1 MTLGSRKFQARIGE
15 SGGVSHCSGE
25 AFVAR
30 IGTFS
35 AVPRPKNKKAAA
47 PVHSRASSKP
57 SARRA
62 AKPTRR
68 QADAAS
74 TSTPEAAKAQPNQRI
89 GVLIDADNVS
99 HQHLPTLRRFIG
111 ETEISAARAYGDFN
125 GRLSGWRAVAQDWPE
140 LELVDQRSY
149 TPGKNAADMRLTIDA
164 VKLMAGTNPPTTLIF
179 VTNDSDFTPVV
190 EDAKRLGVRII
201 VMGERTH
208 KALRSTAHHYL
219 NLSELRERM
228 DKEHAAKSD
237 PRLALGL
244 LAQALRALTPKTN
257 KEVGAL
263 LDQFEKMLPVLRFAD
278 APRPQRG
285 AGPRREAREPRPE
298 RAQREPRQAREPRG
312 TREARPSQDNAG
324 QDYRDRPNLTSA
336 QQAQGKAEADQRRA
350 QLQQRQDIIDALVDV
365 ATGLAPEGEWLKV
378 EVIKKFL
385 LQEHPG
391 LEANAPRY
399 AKFYRMLEDT
409 GRFDVQLQGSTVMAR
424 LKE

>member
-1 MTLGSRKFQARIGE
+1 M
-15 SGGVSHCSGE
+15 
-25 AFVAR
+25 
-30 IGTFS
+30 
-35 AVPRPKNKKAAA
+35 PRPKTKKAAA
-47 PVHSRASSKP
+47 PARGRASAKP

-62 AKPTRR
+62 AKPAKR

-89 GVLIDADNVS
+89 GVLVDADNVS

-111 ETEISAARAYGDFN
+111 ETEISAARAYGDFH
-125 GRLSGWRAVAQDWPE
+125 GRLSGWRAAAQDWPE

-164 VKLMAGTNPPTTLIF
+164 VKLMAGPNPPTTLIF

-228 DKEHAAKSD
+228 DKEQAAKSD

-244 LAQALRALTPKTN
+244 IAQALRALAPKAN

-263 LDQFEKMLPVLRFAD
+263 LDQFEKMLPELRFAD
-278 APRPQRG
+278 APRPARE
-285 AGPRREAREPRPE
+285 AGPRREARPE
-298 RAQREPRQAREPRG
+298 RPQREPRPAREPRAP
-312 TREARPSQDNAG
+312 REARPPQDNAG

-350 QLQQRQDIIDALVDV
+350 QLLARNDIIEALVDV
-365 ATGLAPEGEWLKV
+365 ATGLAPAGEWLKV

>member
-1 MTLGSRKFQARIGE
+1 M
-15 SGGVSHCSGE
+15 
-25 AFVAR
+25 
-30 IGTFS
+30 
-35 AVPRPKNKKAAA
+35 PRPKPKKAAA
-47 PVHSRASSKP
+47 SARGRATKP

-62 AKPTRR
+62 AKPVRR

-125 GRLSGWRAVAQDWPE
+125 GRLSGWRAAAQDWPE
-140 LELVDQRSY
+140 LDLVDQRSY

-164 VKLMAGTNPPTTLIF
+164 VKLMAGPNPPTTLIF

-228 DKEHAAKSD
+228 DNEQAAKSD

-244 LAQALRALTPKTN
+244 LAQALRALAPKTN

-263 LDQFEKMLPVLRFAD
+263 LDQFEKMLPELRFAD
-278 APRPQRG
+278 APRPPRE
-285 AGPRREAREPRPE
+285 AGPRREARPE
-298 RAQREPRQAREPRG
+298 RAPREARPAREPRAP
-312 TREARPSQDNAG
+312 REARPAPDNSG
-324 QDYRDRPNLTSA
+324 QDYRDRPNLSSA

-350 QLQQRQDIIDALVDV
+350 QLQQRQDIIAALVDV

>member
-1 MTLGSRKFQARIGE
+1 MT
-15 SGGVSHCSGE
+15 
-25 AFVAR
+25 
-30 IGTFS
+30 
-35 AVPRPKNKKAAA
+35 RPKAKKTS
-47 PVHSRASSKP
+47 P
-57 SARRA
+57 ARRA
-62 AKPTRR
+62 AKPAGRRATKPAKR

-111 ETEISAARAYGDFN
+111 ETEISAARAYGDFQ
-125 GRLSGWRAVAQDWPE
+125 GRLSGWRAAAQEWTE

-164 VKLMAGTNPPTTLIF
+164 VKLMAGPTPPTTLIF

-219 NLSELRERM
+219 NLSELRARM
-228 DKEHAAKSD
+228 DDELAAKSD
-237 PRLALGL
+237 PRKALGL
-244 LAQALRALTPKTN
+244 LAQALRALLPKAN
-257 KEVGAL
+257 KEAAGL
-263 LDQFEKMLPVLRFAD
+263 LDQFEKMLPELRFAD
-278 APRPQRG
+278 APRPQQRE
-285 AGPRREAREPRPE
+285 AGPRREARPERAPREPRP
-298 RAQREPRQAREPRG
+298 AREPRAP
-312 TREARPSQDNAG
+312 REARPAPDNSG
-324 QDYRDRPNLTSA
+324 QDYRDRPNLSSA

>member
-1 MTLGSRKFQARIGE
+1 MT
-15 SGGVSHCSGE
+15 
-25 AFVAR
+25 
-30 IGTFS
+30 
-35 AVPRPKNKKAAA
+35 RPKAKKPA
-47 PVHSRASSKP
+47 PARRSTKP
-57 SARRA
+57 AGRRA
-62 AKPTRR
+62 AKPAKR

-74 TSTPEAAKAQPNQRI
+74 TSTLEAAKAQPNQRI

-111 ETEISAARAYGDFN
+111 ETAIAAAKAYGDFQ
-125 GRLSGWRAVAQDWPE
+125 GRLSGWRAAAQEWTE

-164 VKLMAGTNPPTTLIF
+164 VKLMAGPTPPTTLIF

-219 NLSELRERM
+219 NLSELRARM
-228 DKEHAAKSD
+228 DDEQAAKSD
-237 PRLALGL
+237 PRKALAL
-244 LAQALRALTPKTN
+244 LAQALRSLLPKAN
-257 KEVGAL
+257 KEAAGL
-263 LDQFEKMLPVLRFAD
+263 LDQFEKMLPDLRFAD
-278 APRPQRG
+278 APRPPRE
-285 AGPRREAREPRPE
+285 AGPRREARPERAPREPRP
-298 RAQREPRQAREPRG
+298 AREPRAP
-312 TREARPSQDNAG
+312 REARPAADNSG
-324 QDYRDRPNLTSA
+324 QDYRDRPNLSSA

>member
-1 MTLGSRKFQARIGE
+1 
-15 SGGVSHCSGE
+15 
-25 AFVAR
+25 
-30 IGTFS
+30 
-35 AVPRPKNKKAAA
+35 VPRPKSKKAAA
-47 PVHSRASSKP
+47 PARGRAAKP
-57 SARRA
+57 SARRG
-62 AKPTRR
+62 AKPAKR

-111 ETEISAARAYGDFN
+111 ETEISAARAYGDFH
-125 GRLSGWRAVAQDWPE
+125 GRLSGWRAAAQDWPE

-164 VKLMAGTNPPTTLIF
+164 VKLMAGPNPPTTLIF

-228 DKEHAAKSD
+228 DKELAAKSD
-237 PRLALGL
+237 PRVALGL
-244 LAQALRALTPKTN
+244 LAQALRALAPKTN

-263 LDQFEKMLPVLRFAD
+263 LDQFEKMLPELRFAD
-278 APRPQRG
+278 APRPSRESRPPREARPERPQRE
-285 AGPRREAREPRPE
+285 PRPAREPRAP
-298 RAQREPRQAREPRG
+298 
-312 TREARPSQDNAG
+312 REARPSQDNSG

-350 QLQQRQDIIDALVDV
+350 QLLARNDIIDALVDV

>member
-1 MTLGSRKFQARIGE
+1 MTHGCKSSVTLQSA
-15 SGGVSHCSGE
+15 GGVSHCSGE

-35 AVPRPKNKKAAA
+35 AVPRPKTKKPAA
-47 PVHSRASSKP
+47 PARGRANKP

-62 AKPTRR
+62 AKPVRR

-125 GRLSGWRAVAQDWPE
+125 GRLSGWRAAAQDWPE
-140 LELVDQRSY
+140 LDLVDQRSY

-164 VKLMAGTNPPTTLIF
+164 VKLMAGSNPPTTLIF

-228 DKEHAAKSD
+228 DNEQAAKSD
-237 PRLALGL
+237 PRVALGL
-244 LAQALRALTPKTN
+244 LAQAIRALAPKTN

-263 LDQFEKMLPVLRFAD
+263 LDQFEKMLPELRFAD
-278 APRPQRG
+278 APRPPREP
-285 AGPRREAREPRPE
+285 APRREARPE
-298 RAQREPRQAREPRG
+298 RAQREPRPAREPRAP
-312 TREARPSQDNAG
+312 REARPAPDNSG
-324 QDYRDRPNLTSA
+324 QDYRDRPNLSSA

-350 QLQQRQDIIDALVDV
+350 QLQQRQDIIEALVDV

>member
-1 MTLGSRKFQARIGE
+1 
-15 SGGVSHCSGE
+15 
-25 AFVAR
+25 
-30 IGTFS
+30 
-35 AVPRPKNKKAAA
+35 VPRPKPKKAAA
-47 PVHSRASSKP
+47 PARGRASSKP
-57 SARRA
+57 SARRS

-125 GRLSGWRAVAQDWPE
+125 GRLSGWRAAAQDWPE
-140 LELVDQRSY
+140 LDLVDQRSY

-164 VKLMAGTNPPTTLIF
+164 VKLMAGANPPTTLIF

-219 NLSELRERM
+219 NLSELRARLDDEQS
-228 DKEHAAKSD
+228 AKSD
-237 PRLALGL
+237 PRKALALL
-244 LAQALRALTPKTN
+244 SQALRALTPKN

-263 LDQFEKMLPVLRFAD
+263 LDQFEKMLPDLRFAD
-278 APRPQRG
+278 APRPQREP
-285 AGPRREAREPRPE
+285 GPRREAREPSPE
-298 RAQREPRQAREPRG
+298 RAQREPRQAREPR
-312 TREARPSQDNAG
+312 TPREARPSQENSG

-350 QLQQRQDIIDALVDV
+350 QLQQRQDIIEALVDV

-424 LKE
+424 LKA

>member
-1 MTLGSRKFQARIGE
+1 MAIVHRKSVKEAGFSHCRVGLFAARIR
-15 SGGVSHCSGE
+15 S
-25 AFVAR
+25 
-30 IGTFS
+30 FS
-35 AVPRPKNKKAAA
+35 AVPRPKPKKAAA
-47 PVHSRASSKP
+47 PARGRSAKP

-62 AKPTRR
+62 AKPARR

-125 GRLSGWRAVAQDWPE
+125 GRLSGWRAAAQDWPE
-140 LELVDQRSY
+140 LDLVDQRSY

-164 VKLMAGTNPPTTLIF
+164 VKLMAGPNPPTTLIF

-219 NLSELRERM
+219 NLSELRARLDDEQS
-228 DKEHAAKSD
+228 AKSD
-237 PRLALGL
+237 PRKALGL
-244 LAQALRALTPKTN
+244 LAQALRALLPKAD

-263 LDQFEKMLPVLRFAD
+263 LDQFDKMLPDLRFAD
-278 APRPQRG
+278 APRPQREP
-285 AGPRREAREPRPE
+285 GPRREAREPRPE
-298 RAQREPRQAREPRG
+298 RAQREPRQTREPRAP
-312 TREARPSQDNAG
+312 REARSPQDNAG

-350 QLQQRQDIIDALVDV
+350 QLQERQDIIDALVDV
-365 ATGLAPEGEWLKV
+365 ASGLAPPGEWLKV

>member
-1 MTLGSRKFQARIGE
+1 M
-15 SGGVSHCSGE
+15 
-25 AFVAR
+25 VASSAGIVR
-30 IGTFS
+30 TFP
-35 AVPRPKNKKAAA
+35 VTRPKAKKTS
-47 PVHSRASSKP
+47 P
-57 SARRA
+57 ARRA
-62 AKPTRR
+62 AKPAGRRAAKPAKR

-111 ETEISAARAYGDFN
+111 ETTITAAKAYGDFQ
-125 GRLSGWRAVAQDWPE
+125 GRLSGWRAAAQEWTE

-164 VKLMAGTNPPTTLIF
+164 VKLMAGPTPPTTLIF

-219 NLSELRERM
+219 NLSELRARM
-228 DKEHAAKSD
+228 DDEQAAKSD
-237 PRLALGL
+237 PRKALAL
-244 LAQALRALTPKTN
+244 LAQALRAVLPKTN
-257 KEVGAL
+257 KEAVGL
-263 LDQFEKMLPVLRFAD
+263 LDQFEKMLPDLRFAD
-278 APRPQRG
+278 APRPPRE
-285 AGPRREAREPRPE
+285 AGPRREARPERAPREPRP
-298 RAQREPRQAREPRG
+298 AREPRAP
-312 TREARPSQDNAG
+312 REARPAPDNSG
-324 QDYRDRPNLTSA
+324 QDYRDRPNLSSA

-378 EVIKKFL
+378 EIIKKFL

>member
-1 MTLGSRKFQARIGE
+1 MTRSTA
-15 SGGVSHCSGE
+15 GVSHCSGE

-35 AVPRPKNKKAAA
+35 AVPRPKPKKAAA
-47 PVHSRASSKP
+47 PARSRSAKP

-62 AKPTRR
+62 AKPARR

-125 GRLSGWRAVAQDWPE
+125 GRLSGWRAAAQDWPE
-140 LELVDQRSY
+140 LDLVDQRSY

-164 VKLMAGTNPPTTLIF
+164 VKLMAGANPPTTLIF

-219 NLSELRERM
+219 NLSELRARLDDEQS
-228 DKEHAAKSD
+228 AKSD
-237 PRLALGL
+237 PRIALSL
-244 LAQALRALTPKTN
+244 LAQALRALTPKN

-263 LDQFEKMLPVLRFAD
+263 LDQFEKMLPELRFAD
-278 APRPQRG
+278 APRPQREP
-285 AGPRREAREPRPE
+285 GPRREARPE
-298 RAQREPRQAREPRG
+298 RAQREPRPAREPRAP
-312 TREARPSQDNAG
+312 REARPAPDNSG
-324 QDYRDRPNLTSA
+324 QDYRDRPNLSSA

-350 QLQQRQDIIDALVDV
+350 QLQQRQDIIEALVDV
-365 ATGLAPEGEWLKV
+365 AMGLAPEGEWLKV

-399 AKFYRMLEDT
+399 AKFYRMVEDT
-409 GRFDVQLQGSTVMAR
+409 GRFEVQLQGSTVMAR

>member
-1 MTLGSRKFQARIGE
+1 VT
-15 SGGVSHCSGE
+15 
-25 AFVAR
+25 
-30 IGTFS
+30 
-35 AVPRPKNKKAAA
+35 RPKAKKTA
-47 PVHSRASSKP
+47 PARRSAKPAGRRTVKP
-57 SARRA
+57 S
-62 AKPTRR
+62 KR

-111 ETEISAARAYGDFN
+111 ETEISAARAYGDFQ
-125 GRLSGWRAVAQDWPE
+125 GRLSGWRAAAQEWIE

-164 VKLMAGTNPPTTLIF
+164 VKLMAGANPPTTLIF

-219 NLSELRERM
+219 NLSELRARM
-228 DKEHAAKSD
+228 DDEQAAKSD
-237 PRLALGL
+237 PRKALAL
-244 LAQALRALTPKTN
+244 LAQALRALTPKN
-257 KEVGAL
+257 KEAGAL
-263 LDQFEKMLPVLRFAD
+263 LDQFEKMLPDLRFAD
-278 APRPQRG
+278 ALRPQREP
-285 AGPRREAREPRPE
+285 GPRREAREPRPE
-298 RAQREPRQAREPRG
+298 RPQREPRQAREPRAPRE
-312 TREARPSQDNAG
+312 TRQPQDNSG

>member
-1 MTLGSRKFQARIGE
+1 MT
-15 SGGVSHCSGE
+15 
-25 AFVAR
+25 
-30 IGTFS
+30 
-35 AVPRPKNKKAAA
+35 RPKAKKTPAARRS
-47 PVHSRASSKP
+47 PKP
-57 SARRA
+57 AGRRA
-62 AKPTRR
+62 AKPAKR

-111 ETEISAARAYGDFN
+111 ETAISAARAYGDFQ
-125 GRLSGWRAVAQDWPE
+125 GRLSGWRAAAQEWVE

-164 VKLMAGTNPPTTLIF
+164 VKLMAGPNPPTTLIF

-219 NLSELRERM
+219 NLSELRARM
-228 DKEHAAKSD
+228 DDEQAAKSD
-237 PRLALGL
+237 PRKALAL
-244 LAQALRALTPKTN
+244 LAQALRSILPKSN
-257 KEVGAL
+257 KEAAAL
-263 LDQFEKMLPVLRFAD
+263 LEQFEKMLPDLRFAD
-278 APRPQRG
+278 APRAQRD
-285 AGPRREAREPRPE
+285 ARPPREPRPE
-298 RAQREPRQAREPRG
+298 RAAREPRPAREPRAP
-312 TREARPSQDNAG
+312 REARPSQDNAG

-350 QLQQRQDIIDALVDV
+350 QLLQRQDIIDALVDV
-365 ATGLAPEGEWLKV
+365 ATGLAPAGEWLKV

>member
-1 MTLGSRKFQARIGE
+1 MTRSK
-15 SGGVSHCSGE
+15 
-25 AFVAR
+25 
-30 IGTFS
+30 
-35 AVPRPKNKKAAA
+35 PK
-47 PVHSRASSKP
+47 KP

-62 AKPTRR
+62 AKAAPRRAAKPTKR

-111 ETEISAARAYGDFN
+111 DTAIAAAKAYGDFQ
-125 GRLSGWRAVAQDWPE
+125 GRLSGWRAAAQEWVE

-164 VKLMAGTNPPTTLIF
+164 VKLMASPTPPTTLIF

-219 NLSELRERM
+219 NLSELRDRM
-228 DKEHAAKSD
+228 DDEQAAKSD
-237 PRLALGL
+237 PRKALAL
-244 LAQALRALTPKTN
+244 LAQALRAVLPKTN
-257 KEVGAL
+257 KEAAGL
-263 LDQFEKMLPVLRFAD
+263 LDQFEKMLPELRFAD
-278 APRPQRG
+278 APRT
-285 AGPRREAREPRPE
+285 PREARPPREGRPERAPREPRPAREPRAP
-298 RAQREPRQAREPRG
+298 
-312 TREARPSQDNAG
+312 REARPAADNSG
-324 QDYRDRPNLTSA
+324 QDYRDRPNLSSA
-336 QQAQGKAEADQRRA
+336 QQAQGNAEADQRRA

-365 ATGLAPEGEWLKV
+365 ATGLAPAGEWLKV

>member
-1 MTLGSRKFQARIGE
+1 
-15 SGGVSHCSGE
+15 
-25 AFVAR
+25 
-30 IGTFS
+30 
-35 AVPRPKNKKAAA
+35 VPRPKTKKPAA
-47 PVHSRASSKP
+47 PVRGRASKP
-57 SARRA
+57 SPRRA
-62 AKPTRR
+62 AKPVRR

-125 GRLSGWRAVAQDWPE
+125 GRLSGWRAAAQDWPE
-140 LELVDQRSY
+140 LDLVDQRSY

-164 VKLMAGTNPPTTLIF
+164 VKLMAGSNPPTTLIF

-228 DKEHAAKSD
+228 DNEQAEKSD
-237 PRLALGL
+237 PRVALGL
-244 LAQALRALTPKTN
+244 LAQAIRALAPKTN

-263 LDQFEKMLPVLRFAD
+263 LDQFEKMLPELRFAD
-278 APRPQRG
+278 APRPPREP
-285 AGPRREAREPRPE
+285 APRREARPE
-298 RAQREPRQAREPRG
+298 RAQREPRPAREPRAP
-312 TREARPSQDNAG
+312 REARPAPDNSG
-324 QDYRDRPNLTSA
+324 QDYRDRPNLSSA

-350 QLQQRQDIIDALVDV
+350 QLQQRQDIIEALVDV

>member
-1 MTLGSRKFQARIGE
+1 
-15 SGGVSHCSGE
+15 
-25 AFVAR
+25 
-30 IGTFS
+30 
-35 AVPRPKNKKAAA
+35 
-47 PVHSRASSKP
+47 
-57 SARRA
+57 
-62 AKPTRR
+62 
-68 QADAAS
+68 
-74 TSTPEAAKAQPNQRI
+74 
-89 GVLIDADNVS
+89 
-99 HQHLPTLRRFIG
+99 
-111 ETEISAARAYGDFN
+111 
-125 GRLSGWRAVAQDWPE
+125 
-140 LELVDQRSY
+140 
-149 TPGKNAADMRLTIDA
+149 
-164 VKLMAGTNPPTTLIF
+164 MAGANPPTTLIF

-228 DKEHAAKSD
+228 DKELAAKSD
-237 PRLALGL
+237 PRIALGL
-244 LAQALRALTPKTN
+244 LAQALRALTPKN

-263 LDQFEKMLPVLRFAD
+263 LDQFEKMLPELRFAD
-278 APRPQRG
+278 APRPQREP
-285 AGPRREAREPRPE
+285 GPRREARPE
-298 RAQREPRQAREPRG
+298 RAQREPRPAREPRAP
-312 TREARPSQDNAG
+312 REARPPQDNAG

-350 QLQQRQDIIDALVDV
+350 QLQQRQDIIEALVDV

-424 LKE
+424 LKA

>member
-1 MTLGSRKFQARIGE
+1 M
-15 SGGVSHCSGE
+15 
-25 AFVAR
+25 
-30 IGTFS
+30 
-35 AVPRPKNKKAAA
+35 PRPKSKKAAA
-47 PVHSRASSKP
+47 PARGRASSKP
-57 SARRA
+57 SSRRS
-62 AKPTRR
+62 AKPAKR

-111 ETEISAARAYGDFN
+111 ETEISAARAYGDFH
-125 GRLSGWRAVAQDWPE
+125 GRLRGWRAAAPDWPE

-164 VKLMAGTNPPTTLIF
+164 VKLMAGPNPPTTLIF

-228 DKEHAAKSD
+228 DKEQAAKSD

-244 LAQALRALTPKTN
+244 IAQALRALAPKTN

-263 LDQFEKMLPVLRFAD
+263 LDQFEKMLPELRFAD
-278 APRPQRG
+278 APRPPRE
-285 AGPRREAREPRPE
+285 AGPRREARPE
-298 RAQREPRQAREPRG
+298 RPQREPRQAREPRAP
-312 TREARPSQDNAG
+312 REARPPQDNAG

-350 QLQQRQDIIDALVDV
+350 QLLARNDIIEALVDV
-365 ATGLAPEGEWLKV
+365 ATGLAPAGEWLKV

>member
-1 MTLGSRKFQARIGE
+1 M
-15 SGGVSHCSGE
+15 
-25 AFVAR
+25 
-30 IGTFS
+30 
-35 AVPRPKNKKAAA
+35 PRPKPKKAAA
-47 PVHSRASSKP
+47 PARGRATKP

-62 AKPTRR
+62 AKPARR

-125 GRLSGWRAVAQDWPE
+125 GRLSGWRAAAQEWPE

-164 VKLMAGTNPPTTLIF
+164 VKLMAGPNPPTTLIF

-228 DKEHAAKSD
+228 DKEQAAKSD

-263 LDQFEKMLPVLRFAD
+263 LDQFEKMLPELRFAD
-278 APRPQRG
+278 APRPQQRE

-298 RAQREPRQAREPRG
+298 RAQREPRPTREPRAP
-312 TREARPSQDNAG
+312 REARPAPDNSG
-324 QDYRDRPNLTSA
+324 QDYRDRPNLSSA

-350 QLQQRQDIIDALVDV
+350 QLQQRQDIIEALVDV

>member
-1 MTLGSRKFQARIGE
+1 M
-15 SGGVSHCSGE
+15 
-25 AFVAR
+25 
-30 IGTFS
+30 
-35 AVPRPKNKKAAA
+35 PRPKPKKAAA
-47 PVHSRASSKP
+47 PVRGRSAKP

-62 AKPTRR
+62 TKPTRR

-125 GRLSGWRAVAQDWPE
+125 GRLSGWRAAAQDWPE
-140 LELVDQRSY
+140 LDLVDQRSY

-164 VKLMAGTNPPTTLIF
+164 VKLMAGPNPPTTLIF

-219 NLSELRERM
+219 NLSELRTRLDDEQS
-228 DKEHAAKSD
+228 AKSD
-237 PRLALGL
+237 PRIALSL
-244 LAQALRALTPKTN
+244 LAQALRALTPKN

-263 LDQFEKMLPVLRFAD
+263 LDQFEKMLPELRFAD
-278 APRPQRG
+278 APRPQREP
-285 AGPRREAREPRPE
+285 GPRREARPE
-298 RAQREPRQAREPRG
+298 RAPREPRQAREPRAL
-312 TREARPSQDNAG
+312 REGRAQQDNAG

-350 QLQQRQDIIDALVDV
+350 QLQQRQDIIEALVDV

-424 LKE
+424 LKG

>member
-1 MTLGSRKFQARIGE
+1 MAR
-15 SGGVSHCSGE
+15 S
-25 AFVAR
+25 
-30 IGTFS
+30 
-35 AVPRPKNKKAAA
+35 
-47 PVHSRASSKP
+47 SSKQT
-57 SARRA
+57 SAARGRA
-62 AKPTRR
+62 AKSGGRAGKSRPARR

-74 TSTPEAAKAQPNQRI
+74 TSTPEAAKGQQGQRI

-99 HQHLPTLRRFIG
+99 HQHLPTLRHFIG
-111 ETEISAARAYGDFN
+111 QTPIAAARAYGDFH
-125 GRLSGWRAVAQDWPE
+125 GRLSGWRAAARDWPE

-164 VKLMAGTNPPTTLIF
+164 VKLMAGATPPTTLIF

-219 NLSELRERM
+219 NLSELRARLDAE
-228 DKEHAAKSD
+228 EAAKSD
-237 PRLALGL
+237 PKAALAV
-244 LAQALRALTPKTN
+244 LAQAIRELTPKT
-257 KEVGAL
+257 KAKVLAL
-263 LDQFEKMLPVLRFAD
+263 LDQFDKMLPDVRFGDVRPARPAP
-278 APRPQRG
+278 APREPKPARPPREGRG
-285 AGPRREAREPRPE
+285 RREERP
-298 RAQREPRQAREPRG
+298 AKVA
-312 TREARPSQDNAG
+312 EANGHDDRDN
-324 QDYRDRPNLTSA
+324 PNLSAA

-365 ATGLAPEGEWLKV
+365 ATGLAPEGEWMKV
-378 EVIKKFL
+378 EFIKKFL

-409 GRFDVQLQGSTVMAR
+409 GRFDVDLRGSTVFAR
-424 LKE
+424 LKPGADPAGQPGA

>member
-1 MTLGSRKFQARIGE
+1 MS
-15 SGGVSHCSGE
+15 
-25 AFVAR
+25 
-30 IGTFS
+30 
-35 AVPRPKNKKAAA
+35 RPKPKKAAPRGRVA
-47 PVHSRASSKP
+47 KP
-57 SARRA
+57 AARRA
-62 AKPTRR
+62 AKPAKR

-111 ETEISAARAYGDFN
+111 ETAISAARAYGDFH
-125 GRLSGWRAVAQDWPE
+125 GRLSGWRAAAQDWPE

-164 VKLMAGTNPPTTLIF
+164 VKLMAGPNPPTTLIF

-228 DKEHAAKSD
+228 DKEQAAKSD
-237 PRLALGL
+237 PRIALGL
-244 LAQALRALTPKTN
+244 IAQALRALAPKSN
-257 KEVGAL
+257 KELSGL
-263 LDQFEKMLPVLRFAD
+263 LDQFEKMLPELRFAD
-278 APRPQRG
+278 APRP
-285 AGPRREAREPRPE
+285 PREARPP
-298 RAQREPRQAREPRG
+298 REPKPEREPRG
-312 TREARPSQDNAG
+312 QRQGRAEKPKPEPREGGPATHAFQANSEAVER
-324 QDYRDRPNLTSA
+324 R
-336 QQAQGKAEADQRRA
+336 QQLLA
-350 QLQQRQDIIDALVDV
+350 RQDIIDALVDV
-365 ATGLAPEGEWLKV
+365 ATGLAPAGEWLKV

-409 GRFDVQLQGSTVMAR
+409 GRFEVQLQGSTVMAR

>member
-1 MTLGSRKFQARIGE
+1 VT
-15 SGGVSHCSGE
+15 
-25 AFVAR
+25 
-30 IGTFS
+30 
-35 AVPRPKNKKAAA
+35 RPKAKKPA
-47 PVHSRASSKP
+47 PVRRSAKP
-57 SARRA
+57 AGRRA
-62 AKPTRR
+62 AKPSKR

-111 ETEISAARAYGDFN
+111 ETAIAAAKAYGDFQ
-125 GRLSGWRAVAQDWPE
+125 GRLSGWRAAAQEWVE

-164 VKLMAGTNPPTTLIF
+164 VKLMAGPTPPTTLIF

-219 NLSELRERM
+219 NLSELRARLDDEQT
-228 DKEHAAKSD
+228 AKSD
-237 PRLALGL
+237 PRKALAL
-244 LAQALRALTPKTN
+244 LAQAVRALVPKAN
-257 KEVGAL
+257 KEAGAL
-263 LDQFEKMLPVLRFAD
+263 LDQFEKMLPDLRFAD
-278 APRPQRG
+278 APRPPREP
-285 AGPRREAREPRPE
+285 GPRREARAERAPREPRPA
-298 RAQREPRQAREPRG
+298 RQPRPP
-312 TREARPSQDNAG
+312 REARPTPDNSG
-324 QDYRDRPNLTSA
+324 QDYRDRPNLSSA
-336 QQAQGKAEADQRRA
+336 QQALGKAEADQRRA

>member
-1 MTLGSRKFQARIGE
+1 MT
-15 SGGVSHCSGE
+15 
-25 AFVAR
+25 
-30 IGTFS
+30 
-35 AVPRPKNKKAAA
+35 RPKAKKTAPARRSAKAAG
-47 PVHSRASSKP
+47 
-57 SARRA
+57 RRA
-62 AKPTRR
+62 VKPAKR

-111 ETEISAARAYGDFN
+111 DTAIAAAKAYGDFQ
-125 GRLSGWRAVAQDWPE
+125 GRLSGWRAAAQEWVE

-164 VKLMAGTNPPTTLIF
+164 VKLMAGANPPTTLIF

-219 NLSELRERM
+219 NLSELRARM
-228 DKEHAAKSD
+228 DDEQAAKSD
-237 PRLALGL
+237 PRKALAL
-244 LAQALRALTPKTN
+244 LAQALRALLPKTN
-257 KEVGAL
+257 KEAAGL
-263 LDQFEKMLPVLRFAD
+263 LDQFEKMLPELRFAD
-278 APRPQRG
+278 APCPPRE
-285 AGPRREAREPRPE
+285 AGPRREARAERAPREPRP
-298 RAQREPRQAREPRG
+298 AREPRAP
-312 TREARPSQDNAG
+312 REARPAPDNSG
-324 QDYRDRPNLTSA
+324 QDYRDRPNLSSA

>member
-1 MTLGSRKFQARIGE
+1 MAIAHRKSGDAATGS
-15 SGGVSHCSGE
+15 GVSHCSGE

-35 AVPRPKNKKAAA
+35 AVPRPKPKKAAA
-47 PVHSRASSKP
+47 SARGRSAKP

-62 AKPTRR
+62 AKPARR

-125 GRLSGWRAVAQDWPE
+125 GRLSGWRAAAQDWPE
-140 LELVDQRSY
+140 LDLVDQRSY

-164 VKLMAGTNPPTTLIF
+164 VKLMAGPNPPTTLIF

-219 NLSELRERM
+219 NLSELRTRLDDEQS
-228 DKEHAAKSD
+228 AKSD
-237 PRLALGL
+237 PRKALGL
-244 LAQALRALTPKTN
+244 IAQALRALAPKN

-263 LDQFEKMLPVLRFAD
+263 LDQFEKMLPELRFAD
-278 APRPQRG
+278 APRPQREP
-285 AGPRREAREPRPE
+285 GPRREARPE
-298 RAQREPRQAREPRG
+298 RAQREPRPAREPRAP
-312 TREARPSQDNAG
+312 REPRPAPDNSG
-324 QDYRDRPNLTSA
+324 QDYRDRPNLSSA

>member
-1 MTLGSRKFQARIGE
+1 
-15 SGGVSHCSGE
+15 
-25 AFVAR
+25 VAR
-30 IGTFS
+30 PKS
-35 AVPRPKNKKAAA
+35 KKSSPAPR
-47 PVHSRASSKP
+47 SRAGKP
-57 SARRA
+57 ASRRTKA
-62 AKPTRR
+62 PAPR
-68 QADAAS
+68 QANASS

-111 ETEISAARAYGDFN
+111 ETAISAARAYGDFN
-125 GRLSGWRAVAQDWPE
+125 GRLSGWRAAAQDWAE

-164 VKLMAGTNPPTTLIF
+164 VKLMAGPTPPTTLIF

-219 NLSELRERM
+219 NLSELRDRLDDEQN
-228 DKEHAAKSD
+228 AKSN
-237 PRLALGL
+237 PRIALGL
-244 LAQALRALTPKTN
+244 IAQTLRALTPKAN

-263 LDQFEKMLPVLRFAD
+263 LDQLEKMLPELRFSEA
-278 APRPQRG
+278 ARPV
-285 AGPRREAREPRPE
+285 REARPAREPRQEREP
-298 RAQREPRQAREPRG
+298 RAQRPAREPRQPREPR
-312 TREARPSQDNAG
+312 RSADNAG
-324 QDYRDRPNLTSA
+324 QDYRDTPNLTAA
-336 QQAQGKAEADQRRA
+336 QQAQGKAESDQRRA
-350 QLQQRQDIIDALVDV
+350 QLLDRGDIIEALADV
-365 ATGLAPEGEWLKV
+365 ATGLAPPGEWLKV
-378 EVIKKFL
+378 EVIKKYL
-385 LQEHPG
+385 IQEYPG

>member
-1 MTLGSRKFQARIGE
+1 VT
-15 SGGVSHCSGE
+15 
-25 AFVAR
+25 
-30 IGTFS
+30 
-35 AVPRPKNKKAAA
+35 RPKAKKTA
-47 PVHSRASSKP
+47 P
-57 SARRA
+57 ARRA
-62 AKPTRR
+62 AKPAGRRTVKPTRR
-68 QADAAS
+68 QADASS

-111 ETEISAARAYGDFN
+111 DTAIAAAKAYGDFQ
-125 GRLSGWRAVAQDWPE
+125 GRLSGWRSAAQEWTE

-164 VKLMAGTNPPTTLIF
+164 VKLMAGANPPTTLIF

-219 NLSELRERM
+219 NLSELRVRM
-228 DKEHAAKSD
+228 DDEQAAKSD
-237 PRLALGL
+237 PRKALAL
-244 LAQALRALTPKTN
+244 LAQALRALLPKAN
-257 KEVGAL
+257 KEAAGL
-263 LDQFEKMLPVLRFAD
+263 LDQFEKMLPDLRFAD
-278 APRPQRG
+278 APRPQQRET
-285 AGPRREAREPRPE
+285 GPRREARPE
-298 RAQREPRQAREPRG
+298 RAPREARPAREPRAP
-312 TREARPSQDNAG
+312 REARPSPDNSG
-324 QDYRDRPNLTSA
+324 QDYRDRPNLSSA

>member
-1 MTLGSRKFQARIGE
+1 MT
-15 SGGVSHCSGE
+15 
-25 AFVAR
+25 
-30 IGTFS
+30 
-35 AVPRPKNKKAAA
+35 RPKAKKTA
-47 PVHSRASSKP
+47 P
-57 SARRA
+57 ARRA
-62 AKPTRR
+62 AKPAGRRTVKPTRR
-68 QADAAS
+68 QADASS

-111 ETEISAARAYGDFN
+111 DTAIAAAKAYGDFQ
-125 GRLSGWRAVAQDWPE
+125 GRLSGWRSAAQEWTE

-164 VKLMAGTNPPTTLIF
+164 VKLMAGANPPTTLIF

-219 NLSELRERM
+219 NLSELRARM
-228 DKEHAAKSD
+228 DDEQAAKSD
-237 PRLALGL
+237 PRKALAL
-244 LAQALRALTPKTN
+244 LAQALRALLPKAN
-257 KEVGAL
+257 KEAAGL
-263 LDQFEKMLPVLRFAD
+263 LDQFEKMLPDLRFAD
-278 APRPQRG
+278 TPRPQQRE
-285 AGPRREAREPRPE
+285 AGPRREARPERAPREPRP
-298 RAQREPRQAREPRG
+298 AREPRAP
-312 TREARPSQDNAG
+312 REARPAPDNSG
-324 QDYRDRPNLTSA
+324 QDYRDRPNLSSA

>member
-1 MTLGSRKFQARIGE
+1 M
-15 SGGVSHCSGE
+15 
-25 AFVAR
+25 
-30 IGTFS
+30 
-35 AVPRPKNKKAAA
+35 PRPKSKKAAA
-47 PVHSRASSKP
+47 PARGRASSKP
-57 SARRA
+57 SSRRS
-62 AKPTRR
+62 AKPVKR

-111 ETEISAARAYGDFN
+111 ETEISAARAYGDFH
-125 GRLSGWRAVAQDWPE
+125 GRLSGWRAAAQDWPE

-164 VKLMAGTNPPTTLIF
+164 VKLMAGPNPPTTLIF

-228 DKEHAAKSD
+228 DKEQAAKSD

-244 LAQALRALTPKTN
+244 IAQALRALAPKTN

-263 LDQFEKMLPVLRFAD
+263 LDQFEKMLPELRFAD
-278 APRPQRG
+278 APRPPRES
-285 AGPRREAREPRPE
+285 GPRREARPE
-298 RAQREPRQAREPRG
+298 RPQREPRPAREPRAP
-312 TREARPSQDNAG
+312 REARPPQDNAG

-350 QLQQRQDIIDALVDV
+350 QLLARNDIIEALVDV
-365 ATGLAPEGEWLKV
+365 ATGLAPAGEWLKV

>member
-1 MTLGSRKFQARIGE
+1 
-15 SGGVSHCSGE
+15 
-25 AFVAR
+25 
-30 IGTFS
+30 
-35 AVPRPKNKKAAA
+35 VPRPKTKKAA
-47 PVHSRASSKP
+47 PRSRAAGKP
-57 SARRA
+57 AARRSTQP
-62 AKPTRR
+62 AKR

-111 ETEISAARAYGDFN
+111 ETEISAARAYGDFH
-125 GRLSGWRAVAQDWPE
+125 GRLSGWRAAAQDWPE

-164 VKLMAGTNPPTTLIF
+164 VKLMAGANPPTTLIF

-228 DKEHAAKSD
+228 DKEQAAKSD

-244 LAQALRALTPKTN
+244 IAQALRALTPKTN

-263 LDQFEKMLPVLRFAD
+263 LDQFEKMLPELRFAD
-278 APRPQRG
+278 APRPQRE
-285 AGPRREAREPRPE
+285 AGPRREARPE
-298 RAQREPRQAREPRG
+298 RAPREPRAP
-312 TREARPSQDNAG
+312 REARPTPDNSG
-324 QDYRDRPNLTSA
+324 QDYRDRPNLSSA

-365 ATGLAPEGEWLKV
+365 ATGLAPAGEWLKV

>member
-1 MTLGSRKFQARIGE
+1 M
-15 SGGVSHCSGE
+15 
-25 AFVAR
+25 
-30 IGTFS
+30 
-35 AVPRPKNKKAAA
+35 PRPKTKKAA
-47 PVHSRASSKP
+47 PRSRAAGKP
-57 SARRA
+57 AARRSTQP
-62 AKPTRR
+62 AKR

-111 ETEISAARAYGDFN
+111 ETEISAARAYGDFH
-125 GRLSGWRAVAQDWPE
+125 GRLSGWRAAAQDWPE

-164 VKLMAGTNPPTTLIF
+164 VKLMAGANPPTTLIF

-228 DKEHAAKSD
+228 DKEQAAKSD

-244 LAQALRALTPKTN
+244 IAQALRALTPKTN

-263 LDQFEKMLPVLRFAD
+263 LDQFEKMLPELRFAD
-278 APRPQRG
+278 APRPQRE
-285 AGPRREAREPRPE
+285 AGPRREARPE
-298 RAQREPRQAREPRG
+298 RAPREPRAP
-312 TREARPSQDNAG
+312 REARPTPDNSG
-324 QDYRDRPNLTSA
+324 QDYRDRPNLSSA

-365 ATGLAPEGEWLKV
+365 ATGLAPAGEWLKV

>member
-1 MTLGSRKFQARIGE
+1 M
-15 SGGVSHCSGE
+15 
-25 AFVAR
+25 
-30 IGTFS
+30 
-35 AVPRPKNKKAAA
+35 PRPKPKKAAA
-47 PVHSRASSKP
+47 PARGRSAKP
-57 SARRA
+57 SGRRA
-62 AKPTRR
+62 AKPARR

-125 GRLSGWRAVAQDWPE
+125 GRLSGWRAAAQDWPE
-140 LELVDQRSY
+140 LDLVDQRSY

-164 VKLMAGTNPPTTLIF
+164 VKLMAGPNPPTTLIF

-219 NLSELRERM
+219 NLSELRARLDDEQS
-228 DKEHAAKSD
+228 AKSD
-237 PRLALGL
+237 PRIALGL
-244 LAQALRALTPKTN
+244 LAQALRALTPKN

-263 LDQFEKMLPVLRFAD
+263 LDQFEKMLPELRFAD
-278 APRPQRG
+278 APRPQREP
-285 AGPRREAREPRPE
+285 GPRREAREPRPE
-298 RAQREPRQAREPRG
+298 RAQREPRQAREPRAP
-312 TREARPSQDNAG
+312 REARPAPDNSG
-324 QDYRDRPNLTSA
+324 QDYRDRPNLSSA

-350 QLQQRQDIIDALVDV
+350 QLQQRQDIIEALVDV

-424 LKE
+424 LKG

>member
-1 MTLGSRKFQARIGE
+1 MAR
-15 SGGVSHCSGE
+15 SS
-25 AFVAR
+25 
-30 IGTFS
+30 
-35 AVPRPKNKKAAA
+35 PKKSAA
-47 PVHSRASSKP
+47 PRG
-57 SARRA
+57 RA
-62 AKPTRR
+62 AKSGGRAGKSRPARR

-74 TSTPEAAKAQPNQRI
+74 TSTPEAAKGQQGQRI

-111 ETEISAARAYGDFN
+111 ETPISAARAYGDFH
-125 GRLSGWRAVAQDWPE
+125 GRLSGWRAVAQEWPE

-164 VKLMAGTNPPTTLIF
+164 VKLMAGANPPTTLIF

-219 NLSELRERM
+219 NLSELRARM
-228 DKEHAAKSD
+228 DDEQAAKSD
-237 PRLALGL
+237 PRKALAL
-244 LAQALRALTPKTN
+244 LAQALRALLPKTN
-257 KEVGAL
+257 KEAAGL
-263 LDQFEKMLPVLRFAD
+263 LDQFEKMLPELRFAD
-278 APRPQRG
+278 APRPQQRE
-285 AGPRREAREPRPE
+285 AGPRREARAERAPREPRP
-298 RAQREPRQAREPRG
+298 AREPRAP
-312 TREARPSQDNAG
+312 REARPAADNSG
-324 QDYRDRPNLTSA
+324 QDYRDRPNLSSA

>member
-1 MTLGSRKFQARIGE
+1 MTTRRTN
-15 SGGVSHCSGE
+15 GVSHCSGE
-25 AFVAR
+25 AFIAR

-35 AVPRPKNKKAAA
+35 AVPRPKPKKAAA
-47 PVHSRASSKP
+47 PSRGRSAKP

-62 AKPTRR
+62 AKPVRR

-125 GRLSGWRAVAQDWPE
+125 GRLSGWRAAAQDWPE
-140 LELVDQRSY
+140 LDLVDQRSY

-164 VKLMAGTNPPTTLIF
+164 VKLMAGANPPTTLIF

-228 DKEHAAKSD
+228 DNEQAAKSD
-237 PRLALGL
+237 PRIALGL
-244 LAQALRALTPKTN
+244 LAQALRALTPKN

-263 LDQFEKMLPVLRFAD
+263 LDQFEKMLPELRFAD
-278 APRPQRG
+278 APRPQREP
-285 AGPRREAREPRPE
+285 GPRREAREPRPE
-298 RAQREPRQAREPRG
+298 RPQREPRQTREPRAP
-312 TREARPSQDNAG
+312 REARPAQDNSG

>member
-1 MTLGSRKFQARIGE
+1 M
-15 SGGVSHCSGE
+15 
-25 AFVAR
+25 
-30 IGTFS
+30 
-35 AVPRPKNKKAAA
+35 PRPKTKKAA
-47 PVHSRASSKP
+47 PRSRAAGKP
-57 SARRA
+57 AARRSTKP
-62 AKPTRR
+62 AKR

-74 TSTPEAAKAQPNQRI
+74 TSTPEAAKAHPNQRI

-111 ETEISAARAYGDFN
+111 ETEISAARAYGDFH
-125 GRLSGWRAVAQDWPE
+125 GRLSGWRAAAQDWPE

-164 VKLMAGTNPPTTLIF
+164 VKLMAGANPPTTLIF

-228 DKEHAAKSD
+228 DKEQAAKSD

-244 LAQALRALTPKTN
+244 IAQALRALTPKTN

-263 LDQFEKMLPVLRFAD
+263 LDQFEKMLPELRFAD
-278 APRPQRG
+278 APRPQRE
-285 AGPRREAREPRPE
+285 AGPRREARPERAPREPRP
-298 RAQREPRQAREPRG
+298 AREPRAP
-312 TREARPSQDNAG
+312 REARPTPDKSD
-324 QDYRDRPNLTSA
+324 QDYRDRPNLSSA

-365 ATGLAPEGEWLKV
+365 ATGLAPAGEWLKV

>member
-1 MTLGSRKFQARIGE
+1 MPDGFALS
-15 SGGVSHCSGE
+15 SHALVRRDKHLSP
-25 AFVAR
+25 V
-30 IGTFS
+30 T
-35 AVPRPKNKKAAA
+35 RPKAKKTT
-47 PVHSRASSKP
+47 P
-57 SARRA
+57 ARRA
-62 AKPTRR
+62 AKPAGRRATKPAKR

-111 ETEISAARAYGDFN
+111 DTAIAAAKAYGDFQ
-125 GRLSGWRAVAQDWPE
+125 GRLSGWRAAAQEWVE

-164 VKLMAGTNPPTTLIF
+164 VKLMAGPTPPTTLIF

-219 NLSELRERM
+219 NLSELRDRLDAEQ
-228 DKEHAAKSD
+228 AAKSD
-237 PRLALGL
+237 PRKALAL
-244 LAQALRALTPKTN
+244 LAQALRSLLPKTN
-257 KEVGAL
+257 KEAADL
-263 LDQFEKMLPVLRFAD
+263 LDQFERMLPELRFAD
-278 APRPQRG
+278 APRP
-285 AGPRREAREPRPE
+285 AREARPPREPRPE
-298 RAQREPRQAREPRG
+298 RAPREPRPVREPRAP
-312 TREARPSQDNAG
+312 RAG
-324 QDYRDRPNLTSA
+324 APAPAPDAA

-350 QLQQRQDIIDALVDV
+350 QLLQRQDIIDALVDV
-365 ATGLAPEGEWLKV
+365 ATGLAPAGEWLKV

>member
-1 MTLGSRKFQARIGE
+1 MT
-15 SGGVSHCSGE
+15 
-25 AFVAR
+25 
-30 IGTFS
+30 
-35 AVPRPKNKKAAA
+35 RPKAKKTA
-47 PVHSRASSKP
+47 P
-57 SARRA
+57 ARRSA
-62 AKPTRR
+62 KPAGRRAVKPTRR
-68 QADAAS
+68 QADASS

-111 ETEISAARAYGDFN
+111 ETAIAAAKAYGDFN
-125 GRLSGWRAVAQDWPE
+125 GRLSGWRAAAQEWVE

-164 VKLMAGTNPPTTLIF
+164 VKLMAGPTPPTTLIF

-219 NLSELRERM
+219 NLSELRTRM
-228 DKEHAAKSD
+228 DEEQAAKSD
-237 PRLALGL
+237 PRKALAL
-244 LAQALRALTPKTN
+244 LAQALRALTPKN

-263 LDQFEKMLPVLRFAD
+263 LDQFEKMLPDLRFAD
-278 APRPQRG
+278 APRPQRE

-298 RAQREPRQAREPRG
+298 RPQREPRQAREPRAPRE
-312 TREARPSQDNAG
+312 TRQPQDNSG

>member
-1 MTLGSRKFQARIGE
+1 MTRSTAGD
-15 SGGVSHCSGE
+15 SHCSGE

-35 AVPRPKNKKAAA
+35 AVPRPKPKKAAA
-47 PVHSRASSKP
+47 PARGRSAKP

-62 AKPTRR
+62 AKPARR

-125 GRLSGWRAVAQDWPE
+125 GRLSGWRAAAQDWPE
-140 LELVDQRSY
+140 LDLVDQRSY

-164 VKLMAGTNPPTTLIF
+164 VKFMAGANPPTTLIF

-219 NLSELRERM
+219 NLSELRARLDDEQS
-228 DKEHAAKSD
+228 AKSD
-237 PRLALGL
+237 PRIALGL
-244 LAQALRALTPKTN
+244 LAQALRALTPKN

-263 LDQFEKMLPVLRFAD
+263 LDQFEKMLPELRFAD
-278 APRPQRG
+278 APRPQREP
-285 AGPRREAREPRPE
+285 GPRREAREPRPE
-298 RAQREPRQAREPRG
+298 RAQREPRQAREPRAP
-312 TREARPSQDNAG
+312 REARPAPDNSG
-324 QDYRDRPNLTSA
+324 QDYRDRPNLSSA

-350 QLQQRQDIIDALVDV
+350 QLQQRQDIIEALVDV

>member
-1 MTLGSRKFQARIGE
+1 MT
-15 SGGVSHCSGE
+15 
-25 AFVAR
+25 
-30 IGTFS
+30 
-35 AVPRPKNKKAAA
+35 RPKAKKTT
-47 PVHSRASSKP
+47 P
-57 SARRA
+57 ARRA
-62 AKPTRR
+62 AKPAGRRATKPAKR

-111 ETEISAARAYGDFN
+111 DTAIAAAKAYGDFQ
-125 GRLSGWRAVAQDWPE
+125 GRLSGWRAAAQEWVE

-164 VKLMAGTNPPTTLIF
+164 VKLMAGPTPPTTLIF

-219 NLSELRERM
+219 NLSELRDRLDAEQ
-228 DKEHAAKSD
+228 AAKSD
-237 PRLALGL
+237 PRKALAL
-244 LAQALRALTPKTN
+244 LAQALRAVLPKTN
-257 KEVGAL
+257 KEAAGL
-263 LDQFEKMLPVLRFAD
+263 LDQFEKMLPELRFAD
-278 APRPQRG
+278 APRTP
-285 AGPRREAREPRPE
+285 REARPPRETRPE
-298 RAQREPRQAREPRG
+298 RAP
-312 TREARPSQDNAG
+312 REARPPREPRAPREARPAADNSG
-324 QDYRDRPNLTSA
+324 QDYRDRPNLSSA

-350 QLQQRQDIIDALVDV
+350 QLLQRQDIIGALVDV
-365 ATGLAPEGEWLKV
+365 ATGLAPAGEWLKV